1 MAQSFHGHN
10 DMEDY
15 WQENQFWIEPT
26 LDLIQR
32 EEFVLDTPY
41 RKLFAKHFPRVTES
55 GVNYECRRMWQ
66 LGRSIIENGYQPTSQ
81 IRVETK
87 KGITRIKAGWHRAR
101 VLRAL
106 GIDYEVTTE

>member
-1 MAQSFHGHN
+1 
-10 DMEDY
+10 MEDY
-15 WQENQFWIEPT
+15 WRENQFWIEPT
-26 LDLIQR
+26 LDLIQM
-32 EEFVLDTPY
+32 EVFVLNTPY
-41 RKLFAKHFPRVTES
+41 RRLFAKQFHRVTEA
-55 GVNYECRRMWQ
+55 GVDYECVRMWK

-87 KGITRIKAGWHRAR
+87 KGITRIKAGWHSAR